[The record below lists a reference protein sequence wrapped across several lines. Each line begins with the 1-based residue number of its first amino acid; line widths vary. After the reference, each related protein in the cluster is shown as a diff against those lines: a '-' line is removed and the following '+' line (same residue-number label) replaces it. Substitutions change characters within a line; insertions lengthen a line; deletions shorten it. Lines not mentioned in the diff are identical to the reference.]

1 MKRLYKII
9 IFFLIIF
16 GIGIYYTVK
25 SINNSFLNEDSV
37 EAITVS
43 PSILKLSYNY

>member
-16 GIGIYYTVK
+16 GIGIYFTVK
-25 SINNSFLNEDSV
+25 SINTSFSSED
-37 EAITVS
+37 EIETVS
-43 PSILKLSYNY
+43 AKPQLLKLVTKL

>member
-16 GIGIYYTVK
+16 GIGIYFTVK
-25 SINNSFLNEDSV
+25 GINNSFLSEDTV
-37 EAITVS
+37 ETVTVS
-43 PSILKLSYNY
+43 PSILKVSYTY